1 MCKFIGKSNER
12 ILCKLSKSEILRL
25 YSIVHVAMET
35 TKTSHF
41 TCQSKSFISIFFTCQ
56 VSACELQPFSCHY
69 LANEIYSQTAKTVF
83 SHLNNDAKPPKWI
96 LPEFDVSRIR
106 PRLRGL
112 PHLETFTWQNLT
124 LPWEGY
130 PVWQTALPALAGHS
144 TYYVNVIK
152 LRWEV
157 TWTGALPH
165 LAEDPTSMYTGPKT
179 GTNYEIC
186 IIIQII

>member
-69 LANEIYSQTAKTVF
+69 LANEIYSQTTKTVF
-83 SHLNNDAKPPKWI
+83 SHLNQISNEIPTIPTPQQAA
-96 LPEFDVSRIR
+96 VSKDTV
-106 PRLRGL
+106 GS
-112 PHLETFTWQNLT
+112 E
-124 LPWEGY
+124 EKY
-130 PVWQTALPALAGHS
+130 DHS
-144 TYYVNVIK
+144 QY
-152 LRWEV
+152 EV
-157 TWTGALPH
+157 
-165 LAEDPTSMYTGPKT
+165 EPTSAGSTLGVFK
-179 GTNYEIC
+179 
-186 IIIQII
+186 